1 MKRIFRE
8 GMKLFGR
15 TVTVLFISVF
25 VCVSVSG
32 LCTALSTEEIGH
44 EVYGTKENE
53 KDAVALYTHDNNDGT
68 DISVKSRR
76 EQEK

>member
-1 MKRIFRE
+1 
-8 GMKLFGR
+8 MKLFGR

-32 LCTALSTEEIGH
+32 LCTALSTEEIGY

-53 KDAVALYTHDNNDGT
+53 KDAVALYTHCNKDGT

>member
-1 MKRIFRE
+1 
-8 GMKLFGR
+8 MKLFGR

-32 LCTALSTEEIGH
+32 LCTALSAEKIGH
-44 EVYGTKENE
+44 EVYGAKENE
-53 KDAVALYTHDNNDGT
+53 KDAVALYTHCNKDGT